1 MHKKLL
7 INLPVLEEKRCEV
20 VSKVI
25 VKINVETQKTV
36 IENPL
41 HKIVKRI
48 WIQLQS
54 DIFDAN
60 LQAEFCDFYLEHPDC
75 NIIEIDRLF
84 REEWDL

>member
-1 MHKKLL
+1 MNKKLF
-7 INLPVLEEKRCEV
+7 I
-20 VSKVI
+20 
-25 VKINVETQKTV
+25 TV
-36 IENPL
+36 NITVQVDPKE
-41 HKIVKRI
+41 I
-48 WIQLQS
+48 WMKLQE